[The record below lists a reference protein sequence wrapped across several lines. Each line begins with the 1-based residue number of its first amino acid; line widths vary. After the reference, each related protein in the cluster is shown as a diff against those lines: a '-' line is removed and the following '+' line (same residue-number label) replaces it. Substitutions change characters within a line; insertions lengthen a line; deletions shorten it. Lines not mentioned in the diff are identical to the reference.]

1 MPEHF
6 PSAEEFLFAFD
17 KHVTSFNLFN
27 DCIYHVIVK
36 VVCSSVMQ
44 KVFCKFT
51 ATNFAFNMVSMV
63 VEPFWEVPCM
73 GRRRPVRTCPF
84 DLITLHLYF
93 ISSWLF
99 TLLYVTCVMV
109 NKAVKKKNIKKKG

>member
-1 MPEHF
+1 M
-6 PSAEEFLFAFD
+6 FD

-27 DCIYHVIVK
+27 DCIYHVIVE

-51 ATNFAFNMVSMV
+51 ATNFAFMVSMV
-63 VEPFWEVPCM
+63 DEPFWEVPCM

-84 DLITLHLYF
+84 DLIIQITLHLDF
-93 ISSWLF
+93 ISS
-99 TLLYVTCVMV
+99 
-109 NKAVKKKNIKKKG
+109 